1 MVSTHYFIIVENFP
15 CGFDNLMKI
24 SDQFGPRGYVYFK
37 SHFKLGFLAIIG
49 KRFLINSA
57 FLVNALPTI
66 VLPIIVSCSLL
77 ITYASSLDP
86 DQARQNVRPD
96 LDPN

>member
-1 MVSTHYFIIVENFP
+1 
-15 CGFDNLMKI
+15 MKI
-24 SDQFGPRGYVYFK
+24 SDQFGPRGYVYLK
-37 SHFKLGFLAIIG
+37 SHFNLCFLAFIG

-57 FLVNALPTI
+57 FLVNTFPTI
-66 VLPIIVSCSLL
+66 VLPIIVSSLL

-86 DQARQNVRPD
+86 DQAQQNVGPD